1 MPDDLGAPYRGELVF
16 NGINAVTG
24 EYGRPPMPAEKL
36 AKLIQGRPSP
46 EDYRGF
52 VAHQRTLGAL
62 TDLDHRLQR
71 VTEAQLEL
79 RSIEVEVE
87 QQALK
92 RKTSQSPMP
101 VKPGGGDPSR
111 VEEVGW
117 AILFPA
123 DMRPTLREEIKEAL
137 QPLLDLRSSQAGDLF
152 RLCEGTAAYRRG
164 ERKDQYC
171 DRIGIGPGAADPQ
184 EFPYYVMLVGS
195 PEDIPYQF
203 QYQLDVMRGVG
214 RLDFE
219 DDLEAYAA
227 YACNVVA
234 AETGQVRLPR
244 RMTLFG
250 TANPG
255 DKATHLSS
263 RYLVRPLFENLT
275 GDPGPRELALRYPW
289 KIAEPVIGEGMATR
303 ARLRDILGRD
313 RREVPSLLFTATHGL
328 EFPANH
334 PKQIPHQGALL
345 CQDWPGPG
353 RRVTRDTYVAGE
365 DLGASTNLLGM
376 VAMLFACYGAGTPE
390 LDQFAMQAF
399 KVRERIA
406 PRGFTAMLPRQ
417 MLRRGA
423 LAVIG
428 HVERAWGY
436 SFISPRGELEHQAFV
451 TALRSLMNGQPVGLA
466 TDASFNLRYAGMSSD
481 LSAALEELRWDSD
494 YLSEHELAHR
504 WTASNDA
511 RSYAVIGDPAVR
523 IPFVRDGSP
532 PVDRPELDAIRIP
545 EPEPEP
551 EPEPIPEP
559 EKPEIE
565 APEPP
570 GEAAVESTVEP
581 EPSTVAEA
589 PEPPSETEVETASE
603 PEPSSEANVA
613 EPSEPRLTAEE
624 ISRLRAELLQVQ
636 AQTPSP
642 EAWAESFGLKD
653 QVERLRESLRKFTDE
668 LAVSLGE
675 AADDMVKLDVR
686 TYSADDIEA
695 ASQALADRQEVGAV
709 LRAMTRVEFSGDIE
723 MYVPED
729 AKGEVDEVLWRIHK
743 GMVEEAQQSR
753 AKFLQVMATLAGHL
767 MSSFTFK
774 P

>member
-79 RSIEVEVE
+79 QSVEAEVE

-123 DMRPTLREEIKEAL
+123 DMRPTLREGIKEAL

-171 DRIGIGPGAADPQ
+171 DRMGIGPGAADPQ

-219 DDLEAYAA
+219 NDLEAYAA
-227 YACNVVA
+227 YARNVVA

-250 TANPG
+250 TSNPG

-275 GDPGPRELALRYPW
+275 GDPGPRELALQYPW
-289 KIAEPVIGEGMATR
+289 EIAEPVIGEGMATR
-303 ARLRDILGRD
+303 TRLRDILGRD

-353 RRVTRDTYVAGE
+353 RRVTRDAYVAGE
-365 DLGASTNLLGM
+365 DLDASSNLLGM

-494 YLSEHELAHR
+494 YLSEHELAYR

-532 PVDRPELDAIRIP
+532 PAERPDLDAIHIP
-545 EPEPEP
+545 EPEPAPESQAVAEAEAPEAPSEAEVESAP
-551 EPEPIPEP
+551 EPEPR
-559 EKPEIE
+559 
-565 APEPP
+565 
-570 GEAAVESTVEP
+570 
-581 EPSTVAEA
+581 AEA
-589 PEPPSETEVETASE
+589 DV
-603 PEPSSEANVA
+603 V
-613 EPSEPRLTAEE
+613 EPSEPRLTADE
-624 ISRLRAELLQVQ
+624 ISRLRAQLLQAR

-668 LAVSLGE
+668 LAASLGE
-675 AADDMVKLDVR
+675 AADDIVKLDVR

-695 ASQALADRQEVGAV
+695 ASQALVDRREVGAV